1 MTSIELLC
9 ILVANPL
16 YIFSC
21 VSGIFRLNYAS
32 NLVCTFNFSLIFT
45 SLFIIKTNFVKV
57 YVSVITFNGI
67 RMFCFFLDFLLTVV
81 YLTCLKKLFIKQHGL
96 YTLLMEIHTYGLNE
110 LLFHEKWCL
119 IYMTQNCN

>member
-1 MTSIELLC
+1 MTSIELLG

-16 YIFSC
+16 YILSC
-21 VSGIFRLNYAS
+21 VSVIFRLNYAS

-67 RMFCFFLDFLLTVV
+67 RMFRYFLDFFISSCVFNMLKEMIHKTTRFIHLTNGDTH
-81 YLTCLKKLFIKQHGL
+81 LRS
-96 YTLLMEIHTYGLNE
+96 E
-110 LLFHEKWCL
+110 
-119 IYMTQNCN
+119 